1 MVEKMTESKELST
14 LINQS
19 LALIDQIQKHPDF
32 KATEYHPDLTLGDAQ
47 QAFLELRW
55 QTLPQSE
62 QINFFSLERLTS

>member
-1 MVEKMTESKELST
+1 MVQKMTESKELLS
-14 LINQS
+14 LIDQS

-55 QTLPQSE
+55 ETLPPSE
-62 QINFFSLERLTS
+62 PIKIFSLEGLSS